1 MRKVLIAN
9 RGEIAVRIARACDD
23 AGIGSVA
30 VYADIDAD
38 AMHVGAAA
46 EAYSLGG
53 NSPADTYLNIPKL
66 LEVATRSGADAV
78 HPGYGFLS
86 ENADFAQAV
95 LDAGLTWIGPAP
107 EAIRQLGNKITARD
121 IAVRAGAPLVA
132 GSDGPVATAAEAR
145 SFAEQHGLPVAIK
158 AAFGGGGRGLKVV
171 RELAEIEEAF
181 DSAVREAVV
190 AFGRGECFV
199 EQYLDRPR
207 HVEAQII
214 ADVHGNVIVVGTRDC
229 SLQRRHQKLVEEA
242 PAPFLSSSQRDSIYS
257 AAKAIVREAGY
268 YGAGTVEFLVS
279 ADGAVAFLEV
289 NTRLQVE
296 HPITEETAGIDLVQ
310 EQFRIAAGLPLS
322 ITEDPEPRGHSFE
335 FRINAEDVGRGFLPS
350 PGTVAAFAGP
360 TGPGIRL
367 DSGVRAG
374 SFVPP
379 QFDSLLAKLIVTGA
393 DRQQAIRRARRALA
407 EINITGLATVLPF
420 HRAVL
425 ESPDFTAEDGLRV
438 HTRWIETDF
447 AGQIPVDPEYS
458 AVAPSGE
465 RRTVTVELDGK
476 RLAVGLPAD
485 LLDGWA
491 RSGQGLPSRSDVSGL
506 PDGGPA
512 ASAGAVAESAL
523 VSQMAGTVVKWLVE
537 PGTEVAAGDPLVVL
551 EAMKME
557 TQVSAHRAGTLSAAL
572 SAAGGV
578 VSAGTVLAHIE

>member
-9 RGEIAVRIARACDD
+9 RGEIAVRVARACDD
-23 AGIGSVA
+23 AGIQSVA

-38 AMHVGAAA
+38 AMHVGAAD
-46 EAYSLGG
+46 EAYSLRG
-53 NSPADTYLNIPKL
+53 NSPADTYLNIGKL
-66 LEVATRSGADAV
+66 LHVAEESGADAV

-95 LDAGLTWIGPAP
+95 LDAGLKWIGPSP
-107 EAIRQLGNKITARD
+107 ESIRQLGNKITARD

-132 GSDGPVATAAEAR
+132 GSDGPVSSAAEAR
-145 SFAEQHGLPVAIK
+145 AFAEEHGLPLAIK

-171 RELAEIEEAF
+171 RELAEVEEAF
-181 DSAVREAVV
+181 DSAVREAVA

-207 HVEAQII
+207 HVEAQVI
-214 ADVHGNVIVVGTRDC
+214 ADIHGNVVVVGTRDC

-242 PAPFLSSSQRDSIYS
+242 PAPFLSDEQRKQIYEGS
-257 AAKAIVREAGY
+257 KAIVREAGY

-279 ADGAVAFLEV
+279 ADGVVAFLEV

-322 ITEDPEPRGHSFE
+322 ITEDPIARGHSFE

-350 PGTVAAFAGP
+350 PGTVALFEAP
-360 TGPGIRL
+360 TGPGIRM
-367 DSGVRAG
+367 DTGVRSG
-374 SFVPP
+374 SFVAP
-379 QFDSLLAKLIVTGA
+379 QFDSLLAKLIVSGA
-393 DRQQAIRRARRALA
+393 DRQQALRRARRALA
-407 EINITGLATVLPF
+407 EINITGLPTVLPF

-425 ESPDFTAEDGLRV
+425 ESEDFTSIAGMRV

-447 AGQIPVDPEYS
+447 ADQIPVDPEYNV
-458 AVAPSGE
+458 VAPEGA
-465 RRTVTVELDGK
+465 RRTITIDVDGR

-491 RSGQGLPSRSDVSGL
+491 RSGQGLPAAPDVTGL
-506 PDGGPA
+506 PGSA
-512 ASAGAVAESAL
+512 AGAVDSQAESAL
-523 VSQMAGTVVKWLVE
+523 VSSMAGTVVKWLVE
-537 PGTEVAAGDPLVVL
+537 PGEEVAAGDPLVVL

-557 TQVSAHRAGTLSAAL
+557 TQVPAHRTGTLSEVL
-572 SAAGGV
+572 SAPGGV
-578 VSAGTVLAHIE
+578 VTAGAVLAHIQ

>member
-9 RGEIAVRIARACDD
+9 RGEIAVRVARACDD
-23 AGIGSVA
+23 AGILSVA

-38 AMHVGAAA
+38 AMHVGAAD
-46 EAYSLGG
+46 EAFSLGG
-53 NSPADTYLNIPKL
+53 NSPADTYLNIAKL
-66 LEVATRSGADAV
+66 LAVAAESGADAV

-95 LDAGLTWIGPAP
+95 LEAGLEWIGPSP
-107 EAIRQLGNKITARD
+107 ESIRQLGNKITARE

-132 GSDGPVATAAEAR
+132 GSDGPVSSAAEAR
-145 SFAEQHGLPVAIK
+145 AFAEEHGLPLAIK

-171 RELAEIEEAF
+171 RELAEVEEAF
-181 DSAVREAVV
+181 DSAVREAVA

-214 ADVHGNVIVVGTRDC
+214 ADKLGNVVVVGTRDC

-242 PAPFLSSSQRDSIYS
+242 PAPFLSDTQRQQIYDG
-257 AAKAIVREAGY
+257 AKAIVREAGY

-322 ITEDPEPRGHSFE
+322 ITEDPVARGHSFE

-350 PGTVAAFAGP
+350 PGTVELFEVP
-360 TGPGIRL
+360 TGPGIRV
-367 DSGVRAG
+367 DTGVRSG
-374 SFVPP
+374 SFVAP

-393 DRQQAIRRARRALA
+393 DRQQALRRSRRALA
-407 EINITGLATVLPF
+407 EINIRGLATVLPF
-420 HRAVL
+420 HREVL
-425 ESPDFTAEDGLRV
+425 ESEDFTSVAGMRV

-447 AGQIPVDPEYS
+447 ADQIPVDPEYNV
-458 AVAPSGE
+458 VAPEGE
-465 RRTVTVELDGK
+465 RRTITVDVDGK

-491 RSGQGLPSRSDVSGL
+491 RSGQGIPAFTTPTDAPGSGSGTGDS
-506 PDGGPA
+506 P
-512 ASAGAVAESAL
+512 AESAL
-523 VSQMAGTVVKWLVE
+523 VSSMAGTVVKWLVE
-537 PGTEVAAGDPLVVL
+537 PGTDVAAGDPLVVL

-557 TQVSAHRAGTLSAAL
+557 TQVSAHRSGTLSEVL
-572 SAAGGV
+572 SEPGGV
-578 VSAGTVLAHIE
+578 VTAGAVLAHIE

>member
-1 MRKVLIAN
+1 MMRKVLIAN
-9 RGEIAVRIARACDD
+9 RGEIAVRVARACDD
-23 AGIGSVA
+23 AGIQSVA

-38 AMHVGAAA
+38 AMHVGAAD

-53 NSPADTYLNIPKL
+53 SSPADTYLNIGKL
-66 LEVATRSGADAV
+66 LKVAEESGADAV

-95 LDAGLTWIGPAP
+95 LDAGLEWIGPSP
-107 EAIRQLGNKITARD
+107 ESIRQLGNKITARD

-132 GSDGPVATAAEAR
+132 GSDGPVSSAAEAR
-145 SFAEQHGLPVAIK
+145 AFAEEHGLPIAIK

-171 RELAEIEEAF
+171 RELAEVEEAF
-181 DSAVREAVV
+181 DSAVREAVA

-207 HVEAQII
+207 HVEAQVI
-214 ADVHGNVIVVGTRDC
+214 ADIHGNVVVVGTRDC

-242 PAPFLSSSQRDSIYS
+242 PAPFLSDEQRQQIYEGS
-257 AAKAIVREAGY
+257 KAIVREAGY

-322 ITEDPEPRGHSFE
+322 ITEDPAARGHSFE

-350 PGTVAAFAGP
+350 PGTVALFEAP

-367 DSGVRAG
+367 DTGVRSG
-374 SFVPP
+374 SFVAP
-379 QFDSLLAKLIVTGA
+379 QFDSLLAKLIVSGA
-393 DRQQAIRRARRALA
+393 DRQQALRRARRALA
-407 EINITGLATVLPF
+407 EINITGLPTVLPF

-425 ESPDFTAEDGLRV
+425 ESEDFTSIAGMRV

-447 AGQIPVDPEYS
+447 ADQIPVDPEYN
-458 AVAPSGE
+458 VAAPGGE
-465 RRTVTVELDGK
+465 RRTITVDVDGK

-491 RSGQGLPSRSDVSGL
+491 RSGQGLPAASDVKGL
-506 PDGGPA
+506 PGSVSGGDSP
-512 ASAGAVAESAL
+512 AESAL
-523 VSQMAGTVVKWLVE
+523 VSSMAGTVVKWLVE
-537 PGTEVAAGDPLVVL
+537 PGEEVAAGDPLVVL

-557 TQVSAHRAGTLSAAL
+557 TQVPAHRAGTLSEVL
-572 SAAGGV
+572 SAPGGV
-578 VSAGTVLAHIE
+578 VTAGAVLAHIH

>member
-9 RGEIAVRIARACDD
+9 RGEIAVRVARACDD
-23 AGIGSVA
+23 AGIASVA

-38 AMHVGAAA
+38 AMHVGAAD

-53 NSPADTYLNIPKL
+53 NSPADTYLNIGKL
-66 LEVATRSGADAV
+66 LAVAEQSGADAV

-86 ENADFAQAV
+86 ENAEFAQAV
-95 LDAGLTWIGPAP
+95 LDAGLEWIGPSP
-107 EAIRQLGNKITARD
+107 ESIRQLGNKITARE

-132 GSDGPVATAAEAR
+132 GSDGPVSSAAEAR
-145 SFAEQHGLPVAIK
+145 AFAEEHGLPIAIK

-171 RELAEIEEAF
+171 RELAEVEEAF
-181 DSAVREAVV
+181 DSAVREAVA

-242 PAPFLSSSQRDSIYS
+242 PAPFLSDAQRQQIYDG
-257 AAKAIVREAGY
+257 AKAIVREAGY

-296 HPITEETAGIDLVQ
+296 HPITEETARIDLVQ

-322 ITEDPEPRGHSFE
+322 ITEDPVARGHSFE

-350 PGTVAAFAGP
+350 PGTVASFEAP

-367 DSGVRAG
+367 DTGVRSG
-374 SFVPP
+374 SFVAP

-393 DRQQAIRRARRALA
+393 DRQQALRRARRALA

-425 ESPDFTAEDGLRV
+425 ESEDFTSVAGLRV

-447 AGQIPVDPEYS
+447 ADKIPVDPEYNV
-458 AVAPSGE
+458 VAPDGE
-465 RRTVTVELDGK
+465 RRTITVDVDGK

-491 RSGQGLPSRSDVSGL
+491 RSGQGV
-506 PDGGPA
+506 PA
-512 ASAGAVAESAL
+512 FSASTDTPGSVTGIGAAPAESAL
-523 VSQMAGTVVKWLVE
+523 VSSMAGTVVKWLVE
-537 PGTEVAAGDPLVVL
+537 PGADVTAGDPLVVL

-557 TQVSAHRAGTLSAAL
+557 TQVPAHRTGTLSEVV

-578 VSAGTVLAHIE
+578 VTAGAVLAHIE

>member
-9 RGEIAVRIARACDD
+9 RGEIAVRVARACDD
-23 AGIGSVA
+23 AGIQSVA

-38 AMHVGAAA
+38 AMHVGAAD

-53 NSPADTYLNIPKL
+53 NAPADTYLNIGKL
-66 LEVATRSGADAV
+66 LNVAEESGADAV

-95 LDAGLTWIGPAP
+95 LDAGLEWIGPSP
-107 EAIRQLGNKITARD
+107 ESIRQLGNKITARD

-132 GSDGPVATAAEAR
+132 GSDGPVSSAAEAR
-145 SFAEQHGLPVAIK
+145 AFAEEHGLPLAIK

-171 RELAEIEEAF
+171 RELAEVEEAF
-181 DSAVREAVV
+181 DSAVREAVA

-207 HVEAQII
+207 HVEAQVI
-214 ADVHGNVIVVGTRDC
+214 ADIHGNVVVVGTRDC

-242 PAPFLSSSQRDSIYS
+242 PAPFLSDEQRKQIYEGS
-257 AAKAIVREAGY
+257 KAIVREAGY

-322 ITEDPEPRGHSFE
+322 ITEDPVARGHSFE

-350 PGTVAAFAGP
+350 PGTVGLFEAP

-367 DSGVRAG
+367 DTGVRSG
-374 SFVPP
+374 SFVAP
-379 QFDSLLAKLIVTGA
+379 QFDSLLAKLIVSGA
-393 DRQQAIRRARRALA
+393 DRQQALRRARRALA

-425 ESPDFTAEDGLRV
+425 ESEDFTSIAEMRV

-447 AGQIPVDPEYS
+447 ADQIPVDPEYNV
-458 AVAPSGE
+458 VAPGGE
-465 RRTVTVELDGK
+465 RRTITIDVDGK

-491 RSGQGLPSRSDVSGL
+491 RSGQGLPAASDVTGL
-506 PDGGPA
+506 PG
-512 ASAGAVAESAL
+512 SGAEDSPAESAL
-523 VSQMAGTVVKWLVE
+523 VSSMAGTVVKWLVE
-537 PGTEVAAGDPLVVL
+537 PGADVAAGDPLVVL

-557 TQVSAHRAGTLSAAL
+557 TQVPAHRAGTLSEVL
-572 SAAGGV
+572 SAPGGV
-578 VSAGTVLAHIE
+578 VTAGAVLAHIQ

>member
-9 RGEIAVRIARACDD
+9 RGEIAVRVARACDD
-23 AGIGSVA
+23 AGILSVA

-38 AMHVGAAA
+38 AMHVGAAD

-53 NSPADTYLNIPKL
+53 NSPADTYLNIGKL
-66 LEVATRSGADAV
+66 LAVAEESGADAI

-86 ENADFAQAV
+86 ENAEFAQAV
-95 LDAGLTWIGPAP
+95 LDAGLEWIGPSP
-107 EAIRQLGNKITARD
+107 DSIRQLGNKITARE

-132 GSDGPVATAAEAR
+132 GSDGPVSSAAEAR
-145 SFAEQHGLPVAIK
+145 AFAEEHGLPLAIK

-171 RELAEIEEAF
+171 RELAEVEEAF

-214 ADVHGNVIVVGTRDC
+214 ADKLGNVVVVGTRDC

-242 PAPFLSSSQRDSIYS
+242 PAPFLSDEQRQRIYDGS
-257 AAKAIVREAGY
+257 KAIVREAGY

-322 ITEDPEPRGHSFE
+322 ITEDPVAQGHSFE

-350 PGTVAAFAGP
+350 PGTVASFEAP

-367 DSGVRAG
+367 DTGVRSG
-374 SFVPP
+374 SFVAP

-393 DRQQAIRRARRALA
+393 DRQQALRRARRALA

-425 ESPDFTAEDGLRV
+425 ESEDFTSVAGMRV

-447 AGQIPVDPEYS
+447 ADKIPVDPEYS
-458 AVAPSGE
+458 VVPPGGE
-465 RRTVTVELDGK
+465 RRTITVDVDGK

-491 RSGQGLPSRSDVSGL
+491 RSGQGI
-506 PDGGPA
+506 PA
-512 ASAGAVAESAL
+512 FTAPTDTPGSVTRGDSPAESAL
-523 VSQMAGTVVKWLVE
+523 VSSMAGTVVKWLVE
-537 PGTEVAAGDPLVVL
+537 PGAEVAAGDPLVVL

-557 TQVSAHRAGTLSAAL
+557 TQVPAHRAGTLSEVL
-572 SAAGGV
+572 SAPGGV
-578 VSAGTVLAHIE
+578 VTAGAVLAHIS

>member
-9 RGEIAVRIARACDD
+9 RGEIAVRVARACDD
-23 AGIGSVA
+23 AGILSVA

-38 AMHVGAAA
+38 AMHVGAAD
-46 EAYSLGG
+46 EAFSLGG
-53 NSPADTYLNIPKL
+53 NSPADTYLNIGKL
-66 LEVATRSGADAV
+66 LAVAMESGADAV

-95 LDAGLTWIGPAP
+95 LDAGLEWIGPSP
-107 EAIRQLGNKITARD
+107 ESIRQLGNKITARE

-132 GSDGPVATAAEAR
+132 GSDGPVSSAVEAR
-145 SFAEQHGLPVAIK
+145 AFAEEHGLPLAIK

-171 RELAEIEEAF
+171 RELAEVEEAF
-181 DSAVREAVV
+181 DSAVREAVA

-214 ADVHGNVIVVGTRDC
+214 ADKLGNVVVVGTRDC

-242 PAPFLSSSQRDSIYS
+242 PAPFLSDTQCQQIYDG
-257 AAKAIVREAGY
+257 AKSIVREAGY

-296 HPITEETAGIDLVQ
+296 HPITEETSGIDLVQ

-322 ITEDPEPRGHSFE
+322 ITEDPLARGHSFE

-350 PGTVAAFAGP
+350 PGTVALFEAP
-360 TGPGIRL
+360 TGPGIRV
-367 DSGVRAG
+367 DTGVRSG
-374 SFVPP
+374 SFVAP

-393 DRQQAIRRARRALA
+393 DRQQALRRARRALA

-425 ESPDFTAEDGLRV
+425 ESEDFTSVAGMRV

-447 AGQIPVDPEYS
+447 ADQIPVDPEYNV
-458 AVAPSGE
+458 VAPEGE
-465 RRTVTVELDGK
+465 RRTITIDVDGK
-476 RLAVGLPAD
+476 RLAVGLPAA

-491 RSGQGLPSRSDVSGL
+491 RSGQGIPAFTTPTETTGSLIDSGDS
-506 PDGGPA
+506 P
-512 ASAGAVAESAL
+512 AESAL
-523 VSQMAGTVVKWLVE
+523 VSSMAGTVVKWLVE
-537 PGTEVAAGDPLVVL
+537 PGADVAAGDPLVVL

-557 TQVSAHRAGTLSAAL
+557 TQVSAHRTGTLSEVL
-572 SAAGGV
+572 SEPGGV
-578 VSAGTVLAHIE
+578 VTAGAVLAHIE

>member
-9 RGEIAVRIARACDD
+9 RGEIAVRVARACDD
-23 AGIGSVA
+23 AGILSVA

-38 AMHVGAAA
+38 AMHVGAAD
-46 EAYSLGG
+46 EAFSLGG
-53 NSPADTYLNIPKL
+53 NSPADTYLNIGKL
-66 LEVATRSGADAV
+66 LAVAAESGADAV

-95 LDAGLTWIGPAP
+95 LDAGLEWIGPSP
-107 EAIRQLGNKITARD
+107 ESIRQLGNKITARE

-132 GSDGPVATAAEAR
+132 GSDGPVSSAAEAR
-145 SFAEQHGLPVAIK
+145 AFAEEHGLPLAIK

-171 RELAEIEEAF
+171 RELAEVEEAF
-181 DSAVREAVV
+181 DSAVREAVA

-207 HVEAQII
+207 HVEAQVI
-214 ADVHGNVIVVGTRDC
+214 ADKLGNVVVVGTRDC

-242 PAPFLSSSQRDSIYS
+242 PAPFLSDTQRQQIYDG
-257 AAKAIVREAGY
+257 AKAIVREAGY

-296 HPITEETAGIDLVQ
+296 HPITEETSGIDLVQ

-322 ITEDPEPRGHSFE
+322 ITEDPVARGHSFE

-350 PGTVAAFAGP
+350 PGTVELFEVP
-360 TGPGIRL
+360 TGPGIRV
-367 DSGVRAG
+367 DTGVRSG
-374 SFVPP
+374 SFVAP

-393 DRQQAIRRARRALA
+393 DRQQALRRARRALA

-425 ESPDFTAEDGLRV
+425 ESEDFTSVAGMRV

-447 AGQIPVDPEYS
+447 ADQIPVDPEYNV
-458 AVAPSGE
+458 VAPEGE
-465 RRTVTVELDGK
+465 RRTITIDVDGK

-491 RSGQGLPSRSDVSGL
+491 RSGKGIPAFTTPTDTPGSIIGSGDS
-506 PDGGPA
+506 P
-512 ASAGAVAESAL
+512 AESAL
-523 VSQMAGTVVKWLVE
+523 VSSMAGTVVKWLVE
-537 PGTEVAAGDPLVVL
+537 PGTDVAAGDPLVVL

-557 TQVSAHRAGTLSAAL
+557 TQVSAHRAGTLSEVL
-572 SAAGGV
+572 SEPGGV
-578 VSAGTVLAHIE
+578 VTAGAVLAHIE

>member
-9 RGEIAVRIARACDD
+9 RGEIAVRVARACDD
-23 AGIGSVA
+23 AGISSVA

-38 AMHVGAAA
+38 AMHVGAAD
-46 EAYSLGG
+46 EAYSLDG
-53 NSPADTYLNIPKL
+53 NSPADTYLNIGKL
-66 LEVATRSGADAV
+66 LDVAARSGADAV

-86 ENADFAQAV
+86 ENADFAQAI
-95 LDAGLTWIGPAP
+95 LDAGLEWIGPSP
-107 EAIRQLGNKITARD
+107 ESIRQLGNKITARE

-132 GSDGPVATAAEAR
+132 GSDGPVSSAAEAR
-145 SFAEQHGLPVAIK
+145 AFAEEHGLPMAIK

-171 RELAEIEEAF
+171 RELAEVEEAF
-181 DSAVREAVV
+181 DSAVREAVA

-207 HVEAQII
+207 HVEAQIV
-214 ADVHGNVIVVGTRDC
+214 ADKHGNVVVVGTRDC

-242 PAPFLSSSQRDSIYS
+242 PAPFLSDTQRQKIYDGS
-257 AAKAIVREAGY
+257 KAIIREAGY

-310 EQFRIAAGLPLS
+310 EQFRVAAGLPLS
-322 ITEDPEPRGHSFE
+322 VTEDPIANGHSFE

-350 PGTVAAFAGP
+350 PGTVGLFEVP
-360 TGPGIRL
+360 TGPGVRV
-367 DSGVRAG
+367 DTGVRAG
-374 SFVPP
+374 SSVPP
-379 QFDSLLAKLIVTGA
+379 QFDSLLAKLIVSGA
-393 DRQQAIRRARRALA
+393 DRQQALRRARRALD
-407 EINITGLATVLPF
+407 EFNITGLATVLPF

-425 ESPDFTAEDGLRV
+425 QADDFTSEAGLRV

-447 AGQIPVDPEYS
+447 ADQIPVDPDYS
-458 AVAPSGE
+458 AVAPGGE
-465 RRTVTVELDGK
+465 RRTITVDVDGK

-491 RSGQGLPSRSDVSGL
+491 RSGQGLPAVAGLAGTPGSAPGSGDSL
-506 PDGGPA
+506 
-512 ASAGAVAESAL
+512 AESAL
-523 VSQMAGTVVKWLVE
+523 VSSMAGTVVKWLVE
-537 PGTEVAAGDPLVVL
+537 PGATVAAGDPLVVL

-557 TQVSAHRAGTLSAAL
+557 TQVPAHRTGTLSEVL
-572 SAAGGV
+572 SGPGGV
-578 VSAGTVLAHIE
+578 VTAGAVLAHIE